1 MFTQDRL
8 RLIFAALFLTLL
20 SPTLVFSAEGEEG
33 EGPLIQLKLERAPL
47 DLVIP
52 AIISPTKL
60 NVIVDSKVGGTTT
73 LKLKNV
79 PWETALDLV
88 LKTNDLAKRRVGNTL
103 VIAPKKT
110 IAQNFDQGLTKTFPL
125 RYAKASDVQTL
136 LTALLGKSTAGEF
149 SVQVEQRLNALVIST
164 TEDMFKRVE
173 DLIKKL
179 DRPVPQVMID
189 IKVVEVST
197 NFERTLGFDW
207 SWGAGSQA
215 SRGTNGSGDV
225 IQVTEFMRN
234 LDNADQYASP
244 SSGSGAA
251 PFSFGDFYRSNL
263 FFNAVFTALV
273 DTSDSRILSS
283 PRLIAMNGQKAS
295 LTIGQE
301 LTFSGGTD
309 QQPQSKE
316 AGTIINLTPQI
327 NNDGY
332 IVLDITLEKSSAQL
346 GRTGFP
352 TVDKTEIKTILQVQ
366 DGEEILVGGIVEER
380 ETHAVTKIPFLSNL
394 PFLKHFFTKEQ
405 TRPNSKEI
413 VVLITPKIVKQSIA
427 TSEFGELVA
436 DQGGGIPSTPAFDSK
451 FEKPK
456 EEDPFK
462 GMDDPFAGNDFG
474 DGFDDEFSGL

>member
-1 MFTQDRL
+1 MTRQISSRQVMTAVF
-8 RLIFAALFLTLL
+8 FAFCACVFL
-20 SPTLVFSAEGEEG
+20 SKAVGEDKGAE
-33 EGPLIQLKLERAPL
+33 PLITLKLERAPL

-60 NVIVDSKVGGTTT
+60 NVVVDSKVSGTTT

-79 PWETALDLV
+79 PWEQALDLI
-88 LKTNDLAKRRVGNTL
+88 LKTNELAMRRVGKTL

-110 IAQNFDQGLTKTFPL
+110 IAQNFDQGLTRTFPL
-125 RYAKASDVQTL
+125 RYAKASEVQSL
-136 LTALLGKSTAGEF
+136 MTALLGKSTAGEF

-173 DLIKKL
+173 DLVKKL

-189 IKVVEVST
+189 VKVVEVST
-197 NFERTLGFDW
+197 NFEKQLGFDW
-207 SWGAGSQA
+207 SWGANANA
-215 SRGTNGSGDV
+215 SRGTPGTGDV
-225 IQVTEFMRN
+225 IQVTEFMRR
-234 LDNADQYASP
+234 LDNADEYITP
-244 SSGSGAA
+244 GSAAGANA
-251 PFSFGDFYRSNL
+251 FAFGDFFRSNL

-273 DTSDSRILSS
+273 DTTDSRILSS
-283 PRLIAMNGQKAS
+283 PRLIAMNGQEAK

-316 AGTIINLTPQI
+316 AGTIIALTPQI
-327 NNDGY
+327 NNDGF
-332 IVLDITLEKSSAQL
+332 IVLDITLEKSIAQL

-405 TRPNSKEI
+405 TTPNSKEI

-427 TSEFGELVA
+427 TSDFGELVA
-436 DQGGGIPSTPAFDSK
+436 DQGGVPGTSSFDTS
-451 FEKPK
+451 FDKPDK
-456 EEDPFK
+456 DAAAQGE
-462 GMDDPFAGNDFG
+462 DDPFAGNDFG

>member
-1 MFTQDRL
+1 MFMQDRL
-8 RLIFAALFLTLL
+8 RLLFAAVFLVII
-20 SPTLVFSAEGEEG
+20 SPTLLFAQEAEG

-52 AIISPTKL
+52 AIINPTKL
-60 NVIVDSKVGGTTT
+60 NVVVDSKVGGTTT

-79 PWETALDLV
+79 PWEQALDLV

-125 RYAKASDVQTL
+125 RYAKAQDVQTL
-136 LTALLGKSTAGEF
+136 LTALLGKSTEGEF

-173 DLIKKL
+173 DLLKKL

-197 NFERTLGFDW
+197 NFERQLGFDW

-215 SRGTNGSGDV
+215 SRGSNGSGDV

-244 SSGSGAA
+244 SSASGAA

-316 AGTIINLTPQI
+316 AGTIVNLTPQI

-332 IVLDITLEKSSAQL
+332 IVLDVTLEKSSAQL
-346 GRTGFP
+346 ASTGFP

-380 ETHAVTKIPFLSNL
+380 ESHAVTKIPFLSNL
-394 PFLKHFFTKEQ
+394 PFVKHFFTKEQ

-427 TSEFGELVA
+427 TSDFGELVA

-456 EEDPFK
+456 QEDPFA
-462 GMDDPFAGNDFG
+462 GTDDPFAGNDFG
-474 DGFDDEFSGL
+474 DGFDDEFGGL